1 MPFNTLK
8 AQNCVSLVYD
18 TIKAH
23 ESNLFHPWRWPID
36 TVAVYIHVI
45 RDDNGNGNIPNT
57 TAGRN
62 WLQYQIDKTNT
73 FIGNLDASN
82 YPNATS
88 VGDLRIRYKL
98 ENIFFFNN
106 STYYNTQGTV
116 IPSDSFKAEFVN
128 SGSYYNFTQNEK
140 DNKIHVF
147 LYGALETFGGYA
159 VGNAIRHTGWYYRYL
174 NCNTCPLPEIS
185 GNLTHEAGHIFGV
198 RHNYKNH
205 PDPNIRSID
214 TTGCDNILYG
224 INFDHLVKPDVNNF
238 MAKSDIPDGYSVT
251 WCQRQIA
258 KATLATT
265 KKNLVTNTNCYKLTT
280 ANNLG
285 IDPTITINEDITL
298 NYPLTVY
305 SDIHVW
311 PYRTLTIKCTLR
323 MAPQAK
329 IIVEPGGKL
338 VVDGGHITNH
348 SGCNKLWGGIE
359 VWGNANQNQ
368 FTGTQGRV
376 EFKNGAVIE
385 NAHEAVAVW
394 RPGYWSTGGGIVS
407 ATNTTF
413 RNNWRSI
420 MFASYRNKLPNGQP
434 FRNFSTISNCTF
446 EWNSNWY
453 STSHW
458 PNVAV
463 ATWGTQG
470 ISFSGCTFKNNSPLY
485 FSGFNSRYKGKG
497 IYAED
502 AALTISGCNFE
513 HLYTGIETGLISS
526 LSGMRIHQNNFE
538 SCGFGVFNRT
548 HDYFSIIQNNFDE
561 CVTNVFHEGCSGFEN
576 TQNSFQD
583 GYEGVLVMNSGIQA
597 NEIYNNSFDNM
608 SRGVRAHGNGGFW
621 YNPTSNLGLLVK
633 CNEFADQ
640 IVPQFDIY
648 VSSGAI
654 NQFQGG
660 CLPALDPNKLI
671 APAGNEFSHTCYNA
685 LDLGAYSGMR
695 NWYAGS
701 NKLVYSHHRD
711 NGTGPFKPRCYT
723 QQEISTNDCWVGENT
738 TRAQRCPQR
747 YFVQGGL
754 SDFQNKVS
762 ALRAQYYDM
771 KDAQND
777 AENRYYN
784 YLLDG
789 GNTAYLLN
797 YIDPQSGYGSALVYQ
812 EVMSATPFASD
823 TVLHACILRNPA
835 LDTAHLY
842 GILISN
848 SPLSPYIHDA
858 AVSYSNLST
867 EQLTQLAGVQEGTSP
882 RMDSIALMRHYR
894 NEAELTFN
902 EIFRNFILDTNCVAK
917 ADSIIA
923 WLAPLNGRR
932 HLGEVLV
939 RAYWEKE
946 NYAAANDVI
955 TEIGQDTDFNH
966 LSVILNKLN
975 NVFQSNDSLPKI
987 LTDSVLLDSIAND
1000 TTRIGYALARNILT
1014 LLNGREYP
1022 MPYWEFE
1029 APSGMIV
1036 EPEIDPTG
1044 EKETAVKKF
1053 ANISVSPN
1061 PNDGKINISIG
1072 GSKSARAY
1080 RMALYDLQGRVI
1092 YERILDGQLSQQT
1105 LHLPGYVLGNVILKI
1120 YDTNNNEVYQNRLV
1134 IIR

>member
-1 MPFNTLK
+1 
-8 AQNCVSLVYD
+8 
-18 TIKAH
+18 
-23 ESNLFHPWRWPID
+23 
-36 TVAVYIHVI
+36 
-45 RDDNGNGNIPNT
+45 
-57 TAGRN
+57 
-62 WLQYQIDKTNT
+62 
-73 FIGNLDASN
+73 
-82 YPNATS
+82 
-88 VGDLRIRYKL
+88 
-98 ENIFFFNN
+98 
-106 STYYNTQGTV
+106 
-116 IPSDSFKAEFVN
+116 
-128 SGSYYNFTQNEK
+128 
-140 DNKIHVF
+140 
-147 LYGALETFGGYA
+147 
-159 VGNAIRHTGWYYRYL
+159 
-174 NCNTCPLPEIS
+174 
-185 GNLTHEAGHIFGV
+185 
-198 RHNYKNH
+198 
-205 PDPNIRSID
+205 
-214 TTGCDNILYG
+214 
-224 INFDHLVKPDVNNF
+224 
-238 MAKSDIPDGYSVT
+238 
-251 WCQRQIA
+251 
-258 KATLATT
+258 
-265 KKNLVTNTNCYKLTT
+265 
-280 ANNLG
+280 
-285 IDPTITINEDITL
+285 
-298 NYPLTVY
+298 
-305 SDIHVW
+305 
-311 PYRTLTIKCTLR
+311 
-323 MAPQAK
+323 
-329 IIVEPGGKL
+329 
-338 VVDGGHITNH
+338 
-348 SGCNKLWGGIE
+348 
-359 VWGNANQNQ
+359 
-368 FTGTQGRV
+368 
-376 EFKNGAVIE
+376 
-385 NAHEAVAVW
+385 
-394 RPGYWSTGGGIVS
+394 
-407 ATNTTF
+407 
-413 RNNWRSI
+413 
-420 MFASYRNKLPNGQP
+420 
-434 FRNFSTISNCTF
+434 
-446 EWNSNWY
+446 WY

-502 AALTISGCNFE
+502 AALAISDCTFE
-513 HLYTGIETGLISS
+513 NLWTGIETGLIST
-526 LSGMRIHQNNFE
+526 LAGMKIKENDFVACNY
-538 SCGFGVFNRT
+538 GVFNRN
-548 HDYFSIIQNNFDE
+548 QNHVSVVQNTFDSCGTSTLVE
-561 CVTNVFHEGCSGFEN
+561 ATLGFEN
-576 TQNSFQD
+576 TQNT
-583 GYEGVLVMNSGIQA
+583 YENGFEGILVRNAGALA
-597 NEIYNNSFDNM
+597 NEIYDNNFEGM
-608 SRGVRAHGNGGFW
+608 SRGIRAYGN
-621 YNPTSNLGLLVK
+621 TQSSNKGLLFK
-633 CNEFADQ
+633 CNLFESLNMSLL
-640 IVPQFDIY
+640 DIY
-648 VSSGAI
+648 VGSGEVSRVQGICLDQDPI
-654 NQFQGG
+654 NK
-660 CLPALDPNKLI
+660 NRT
-671 APAGNEFSHTCYNA
+671 PAGNEFSHTCNNSW
-685 LDLGAYSGMR
+685 DLGAYIGLKQR
-695 NWYAGS
+695 YPGS
-701 NKLVYSHHRD
+701 NKLWYSHHFD
-711 NGTGPFKPRCYT
+711 NGSGPYKPRCYT
-723 QQEISTNDCWVGENT
+723 QQEITTINCLATGGGQRGE
-738 TRAQRCPQR
+738 RCPQR
-747 YFVQGGL
+747 YFIQGGL

-789 GNTAYLLN
+789 GNTASLLN
-797 YIDPQSGYGSALVYQ
+797 YIDPQSGYGSASVYQ

-823 TVLHACILRNPA
+823 TVLHTCILRNPA

-858 AVSYSNLST
+858 AVSYSNLSA
-867 EQLTQLAGVQEGTSP
+867 EQLTQLAGAQVGTSP

-932 HLGEVLV
+932 HLGEALV

-955 TEIGQDTDFNH
+955 TEIGQDTNFNH

-975 NVFQSNDSLPKI
+975 NVFQSNDSLPRI

-1061 PNDGKINISIG
+1061 PNDGKISISIG

-1092 YERILDGQLSQQT
+1092 YERILDGQLAQQT